1 MAQVAIKSTAV
12 TNYNATPRVQNPVG
26 IDGGRLTRAVNGL
39 CTLTSGDT
47 QAATLAAGAST
58 YRFGKIRSSDY
69 IDTLQIVTTADA
81 GTTTVVDVGL
91 YDLLTASNGGAVVDQ
106 DFFCSSL
113 SLKDGALTRGA
124 ASAALSADQ
133 TFEAGA
139 AGGLIT
145 NAEKTVWECLGL
157 TSDPNK
163 EYDVAMT
170 LTGACD
176 GTATALLQ
184 VYVVR

>member
-39 CTLTSGDT
+39 CTITSGDT

-69 IDTLQIVTTADA
+69 YDQLQIVTTADA

-91 YDLLTASNGGAVVDQ
+91 YDLLTATNGGAVVDQ

-113 SLKDGALTRGA
+113 SLKDGALVTTGSGVNA
-124 ASAALSADQ
+124 ADQ

-176 GTATALLQ
+176 GTATALVR